1 VSADGASSAASAP
14 LRGRSGPY
22 DGADLL
28 RGLLEAGVSGT
39 LALGDE
45 GGLCLT
51 LIEAGESVAR
61 SNHGDAPPSD
71 RLDVAFAFHPHA
83 LPDDA
88 MHGVPELPALLPEAT
103 LPGLACVPDLPGGR
117 ELPPGLSTLP
127 SLMAHL
133 DAQGTRGALAAGGAD
148 GTVAALVV
156 DGKIVAAVGDKGGR
170 EVRRGDALRLLARH
184 AGDPASAPIRLVPLP
199 DPLLTSV
206 AGVMLDRKRDAP
218 HGAHVGERAAV
229 LLEHGVPALR
239 VAYRAAERLGRFAAA
254 EDVARLP
261 ALPLPEDPPDWETRT
276 YTLTLRGRDALDPMT
291 ELAMRFDEEYG
302 PSGKEILR
310 ALRRGL
316 DVETTGAELGLEL
329 DQLAAWLRRLEGDG
343 MIRSG
348 G

>member
-1 VSADGASSAASAP
+1 MTATTAP

-28 RGLLEAGVSGT
+28 RVLLGAHVNGT
-39 LALGDE
+39 LALGDG

-51 LIEAGESVAR
+51 VIEEGESVAR
-61 SNHGDAPPSD
+61 SYHGDAPPSD
-71 RLDVAFAFHPHA
+71 RPDVAFAFHPHD
-83 LPDDA
+83 LPDGS
-88 MHGVPELPALLPEAT
+88 MHGVPELPALLPDAT
-103 LPGLACVPDLPGGR
+103 LPGLVAVPDLPGGR
-117 ELPPGLSTLP
+117 ELPPGLNTLP
-127 SLMAHL
+127 ALMAHL
-133 DAQGTRGALAAGGAD
+133 DAAGTRGALAAHGPEDA
-148 GTVAALVV
+148 VAALVIG
-156 DGKIVAAVGDKGGR
+156 GKIVAAVGDKQGR

-184 AGDPASAPIRLVPLP
+184 AGDPASEPIRLVPLP
-199 DPLLTSV
+199 HPLLTSV

-291 ELAMRFDEEYG
+291 ELSMRFDETYG

-329 DQLAAWLRRLEGDG
+329 DQLGAWLRRLESDG

-348 G
+348 R